1 MAEPSPT
8 PSGADGSPAPQGQQD
23 DLEEVLPLTT
33 FTPAMFVEAQED
45 FTQPPPPLAPTATAR
60 LEEALAG
67 IDSHAKA
74 VQENMFSLVVREKN
88 RLQKE
93 VRKRMKDAPVE
104 LRDRL
109 SLVSEEGEEK
119 VLDHLQ
125 APGLVLFPPDYKHLD
140 YEEVV
145 QVQRRAVEE
154 AERFRELDQGDQ
166 SRFEVGNIT
175 RHHLEFRNA
184 VSFRTPPR
192 DYYKVRSLDVVYLA
206 MQNLEGYAEHVPYVK
221 DMRRKAAAD
230 EIRENQSAIA
240 PPANNPD
247 TDVAGEP
254 MDID

>member
-8 PSGADGSPAPQGQQD
+8 ASGTDGSPAPQGEQCD
-23 DLEEVLPLTT
+23 SEEVLPLTT

-45 FTQPPPPLAPTATAR
+45 FTQPPPPLAPTVTAR

-74 VQENMFSLVVREKN
+74 VQENMFSLVAREKN
-88 RLQKE
+88 RLHQE
-93 VRKRMKDAPVE
+93 VGKRMKDAPVE
-104 LRDRL
+104 MIGRL
-109 SLVSEEGEEK
+109 SMVSKEGEEK

-166 SRFEVGNIT
+166 SRFEVCNIT

-184 VSFRTPPR
+184 VPFRTPPR
-192 DYYKVRSLDVVYLA
+192 DYCKARSLDVVYLA
-206 MQNLEGYAEHVPYVK
+206 MQNLEGYAEQVPYVK
-221 DMRRKAAAD
+221 DMMRKAAAD
-230 EIRENQSAIA
+230 NIRENLSAMA
-240 PPANNPD
+240 PPANNPS
-247 TDVAGEP
+247 TVAAGEP